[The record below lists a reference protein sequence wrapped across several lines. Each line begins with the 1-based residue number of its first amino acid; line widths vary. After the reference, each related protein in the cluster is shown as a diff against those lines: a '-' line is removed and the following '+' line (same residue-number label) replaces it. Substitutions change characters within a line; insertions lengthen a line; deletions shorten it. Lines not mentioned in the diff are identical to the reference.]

1 MISEVCER
9 MVDTQDELLVRILDA
24 AASIKKRESRHQQ
37 HSIFAQKLQGV
48 FWMTV
53 GFSNIYLEEQQIY
66 HFCVTNLS
74 LKHKITVKSK
84 INIRVRNISFFITI
98 RKVFVSVD
106 SKALTL

>member
-1 MISEVCER
+1 

-37 HSIFAQKLQGV
+37 HSIFAQNLQSAL
-48 FWMTV
+48 WMTV
-53 GFSNIYLEEQQIY
+53 GFSNISLEAQQIY

-84 INIRVRNISFFITI
+84 LNIRVSNISFFITI
-98 RKVFVSVD
+98 HNTFVSVD